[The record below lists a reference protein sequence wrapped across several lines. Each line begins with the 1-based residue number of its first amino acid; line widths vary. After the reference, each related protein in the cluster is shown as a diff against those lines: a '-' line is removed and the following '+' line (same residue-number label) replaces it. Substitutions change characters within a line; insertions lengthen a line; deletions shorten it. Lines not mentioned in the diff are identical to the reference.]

1 MPSRYSK
8 IPRIENGRGIGTTTM
23 NSRMFFAAERGI
35 LKCTV
40 RPLKGGERLDTI
52 AADKYG
58 DSQYWWVI
66 ASATGIGWCL
76 QVPPGTTIRIPLSLG
91 EALKF
96 TGR

>member
-1 MPSRYSK
+1 M
-8 IPRIENGRGIGTTTM
+8 T
-23 NSRMFFAAERGI
+23 SRMFFAAERGA

-40 RPLKGGERLDTI
+40 RKLKGGERLDTI
-52 AADKYG
+52 AADQYG

-96 TGR
+96 LGR